1 MRKTLDQIMQIVNG
15 LKIGGTITVLTPNGT
30 MHAGAAHYYR
40 RKGLFNGIE
49 TDKDGTK
56 LLTIL
61 VGKSK
66 RKYKFRLKNDY
77 DRVNG
82 EIVYNDH
89 CYDILDIIVW

>member
-1 MRKTLDQIMQIVNG
+1 MRKTLDQIIQIVNG
-15 LKIGGTITVLTPNGT
+15 LQVGETITVLTPNGT

-40 RKGLFNGIE
+40 RKGLFYGIE

-61 VGKSK
+61 VGKNK

-77 DRVNG
+77 NRENG
-82 EIVYNDH
+82 EIVYNDY
-89 CYDILDIIVW
+89 CYDILDIIV